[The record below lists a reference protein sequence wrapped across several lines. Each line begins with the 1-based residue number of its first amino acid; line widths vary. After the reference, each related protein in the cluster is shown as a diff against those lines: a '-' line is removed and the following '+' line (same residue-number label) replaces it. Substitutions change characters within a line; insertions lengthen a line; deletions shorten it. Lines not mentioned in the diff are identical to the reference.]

1 MAAFILTSVC
11 WILWTWWGWGLL
23 LLLFYL
29 CWTSA
34 QCLHRTNTV
43 YIRHWGFSH
52 IVKVWLAIVCWTGC
66 PGTRRLIHW
75 CTFIYKP
82 ILSLLPTYV
91 CVFHKGNVGFSA
103 LSPQCLDRNWKNK
116 HDRLFII
123 NVILVMSWPWTVSGF
138 WGRVDQTFCC
148 QQNPVLWDECGNRSG
163 GG

>member
-66 PGTRRLIHW
+66 PGIRRLIHW

-116 HDRLFII
+116 HDQLFII
-123 NVILVMSWPWTVSGF
+123 NVILVMSWPRTVSGF

-148 QQNPVLWDECGNRSG
+148 QQNPVLWDECGNRSRG
-163 GG
+163 G